1 MIHVSERLSDYSKG
15 IRSVYKCG
23 LFSYIPGINN
33 QNLKFKNLI
42 TFALAPKNEILR
54 HKSKKIGQMCRKLDF

>member
-1 MIHVSERLSDYSKG
+1 MNYFKIITEPQMIHVSERLSDYSKG

-33 QNLKFKNLI
+33 
-42 TFALAPKNEILR
+42 
-54 HKSKKIGQMCRKLDF
+54 